1 MYIHVHDNVPYH
13 TCYILGINTL
23 FTCMCACTFTQETV
37 AALMSPR
44 EEEETDPL
52 DDNKPIDFSGGQATF
67 DVS

>member
-1 MYIHVHDNVPYH
+1 MY
-13 TCYILGINTL
+13 
-23 FTCMCACTFTQETV
+23 MCAFTSTQETV
-37 AALMSPR
+37 AALMSLR